1 MLLLDMNYFTSFP
14 FIAEQTILQVMNYIA
29 SSTKILEE
37 KFMLIDIQ
45 VLSERIRRLRHQRTL
60 TQEQLA
66 EKADLSSVYVSNV
79 ECGKRVPS
87 LETLLILCHVLR
99 CTPDELL
106 EGFYP
111 EKSDSTPEDI
121 KKLFDRSTNSEKQFM
136 LSVCSAFVHF
146 LKDSL

>member
-1 MLLLDMNYFTSFP
+1 
-14 FIAEQTILQVMNYIA
+14 
-29 SSTKILEE
+29 
-37 KFMLIDIQ
+37 MLIDIQ
-45 VLSERIRRLRHQRTL
+45 VLSERIRRLRHQRNL

-66 EKADLSSVYVSNV
+66 ELADLSVVYVSNV
-79 ECGKRVPS
+79 ECARRVPS
-87 LETLLILCHVLR
+87 LETLLTLCHVLK

-106 EGFYP
+106 DGFYP
-111 EKSDSTPEDI
+111 ARADSTPDDI